1 MVKLLHN
8 IVREVIVFQVE
19 YLFFF
24 TLKSCL

>member
-8 IVREVIVFQVE
+8 IDGEVIVFQVE

-24 TLKSCL
+24 TLNNS